1 MPSNARSTTAPVAAS
16 ALSTVTAERPR
27 TKISPAV
34 AASAP
39 VSMSCTPLVAPSPAR
54 RQIAE
59 PLQGSVSG
67 ASLAAPAVMPCRS
80 SEPST
85 LCSCTK
91 PPAAI
96 APEVSVPPACR
107 SISLTPPT
115 VPIDMSPDDRPYS
128 SPVPVMSPT
137 VTAPAIESRSMF
149 GAVGGVPLR
158 DCVRL
163 PAVTPVRPY
172 SASWPSVTVTSP
184 SASAPCD
191 ESTNALRT
199 ASAPLCTPVL
209 PCSVRSVSLVSAW
222 PVQVPLTSAP
232 RHTLPSV
239 EDSCTDCGVPPIWAA
254 PMPTLATPV
263 TFKARPAVRTPVARP
278 PSAPVAVRATSRCA
292 VTSPSANPL
301 PTSTASWAPE
311 ALPAV
316 TVPALVSTMPEAE
329 RISTRPAAAVTAP
342 PVVTPSRPSIS
353 TSPTVADTAPVVS
366 VRPLPSTPSNP
377 APRQTALPSQGPA
390 ALTEPPA
397 LMSPSA
403 TLPRLALTRTW
414 VVAVSAPA
422 STPSRPSSET
432 RPDRAVTA
440 PAAKPSSSTPILTL
454 PASARTSTSPAVTA
468 AKEINA
474 PCAVSTFSLPP
485 TAGSSPSDS
494 SVPATI
500 EPDFERSSS
509 SATCG
514 VGASTRACETSP
526 ASTPSRPSSS
536 TVPSRAVMSP
546 MRAVNT
552 PSPSVQG
559 SEPAGGADFVPA
571 WMSTR
576 APSTS
581 RAATLPA
588 AARKSASPPAVTA
601 PTSIPSWP
609 RSSIDP
615 ARSRSATLQPPLP
628 VTPTHSAPPVETSRR
643 LSGSMLNFSTGSNS
657 SLAALVID
665 TWLLGAKAEMRP
677 KLNFAGSVARDS
689 SVSAWMPSSPEKS
702 LRVSS
707 PTEMPRPF
715 SEMFPA
721 DTVPG

>member
-1 MPSNARSTTAPVAAS
+1 M
-16 ALSTVTAERPR
+16 
-27 TKISPAV
+27 SPAV

-39 VSMSCTPLVAPSPAR
+39 VSMSCTPMVAPSPAR

-91 PPAAI
+91 PAAAI
-96 APEVSVPPACR
+96 VPAVSVPPARR

-137 VTAPAIESRSMF
+137 VTAPAIDSRSMF
-149 GAVGGVPLR
+149 GAVGGVPVR

-172 SASWPSVTVTSP
+172 SASLPSVTVTSP

-199 ASAPLCTPVL
+199 ASAPLCTPAL

-239 EDSCTDCGVPPIWAA
+239 EDNCTDCGVPPIWAA

-263 TFKARPAVRTPVARP
+263 TFNARPAVRTPVPRP

-329 RISTRPAAAVTAP
+329 RISTRPAPAVTAP

-353 TSPTVADTAPVVS
+353 TSPTLADTVPVVS

-403 TLPRLALTRTW
+403 TLPRLALTWTW

-485 TAGSSPSDS
+485 TAGSAPSDS

-514 VGASTRACETSP
+514 VGASTRACETSS

-559 SEPAGGADFVPA
+559 SEPAGGADFAPA

-615 ARSRSATLQPPLP
+615 SSSRSATLQPTLS
-628 VTPTHSAPPVETSRR
+628 VTPTHSAPPVEISRR
-643 LSGSMLNFSTGSNS
+643 LSGSAEVLNLSSGSNS

-689 SVSAWMPSSPEKS
+689 SVSAWMPSSS
-702 LRVSS
+702 
-707 PTEMPRPF
+707 
-715 SEMFPA
+715 
-721 DTVPG
+721 TV